1 MQSEGWYLDP
11 WDTRQQRWWSGCMWT
26 THTRPISKSRLHPS
40 LSWPILAGAPLAL
53 LNALAAVLY
62 APTIVL
68 LVAISGGAVLAAFL
82 WLDRVEPEPIAAKL
96 HAILWGGTTAV
107 SIALVG
113 NETVGALYGEIAGAV
128 IAAPVFEEVAKGLG
142 IWWMVRKGRVRTGFD
157 GVVYA
162 GLVAGGFAAVENFIY
177 FGIAAMDGSLLWS
190 FFTRGV
196 MTPFAHP
203 LFTLLTGFGIAV
215 AAQQGRNVRIFD
227 FWGLPLAIALHAGWN
242 GSLAAIEAHH
252 QETGSA
258 PAWWPLVVL
267 GYATAFILAAATLFL
282 VRKKATR
289 LYPRWIGTLAFT
301 YNLTPIEC
309 ATFDTWDRVKARRK
323 ALSRRDRAAFDVWHS
338 AIVRLMEHHAGGRR
352 GGDVGL
358 VRALHEARRIAPV
371 S

>member
-1 MQSEGWYLDP
+1 
-11 WDTRQQRWWSGCMWT
+11 MWT
-26 THTRPISKSRLHPS
+26 THTRPIGKSRLHPS
-40 LSWPILAGAPLAL
+40 LSWPILVGAPLAL
-53 LNALAAVLY
+53 LNVFLAVIY
-62 APTIVL
+62 APTVVL

-113 NETVGALYGEIAGAV
+113 NGAVEALYGEIAAAV

-162 GLVAGGFAAVENFIY
+162 GLVAGGFAAVENFVY
-177 FGIAAMDGSLLWS
+177 FGMAAVDGSLLS
-190 FFTRGV
+190 TFFLRGV

-215 AAQQGRNVRIFD
+215 AAQRGRNVRISD
-227 FWGLPLAIALHAGWN
+227 FWGLPLAVALHAGWN
-242 GSLAAIEAHH
+242 GSIVANEVHF
-252 QETGSA
+252 QETGSD
-258 PAWWPLVVL
+258 PAWAPLVIL
-267 GYATAFILAAATLFL
+267 GYVAVFILAVATLFV
-282 VRKKATR
+282 VRQKATR
-289 LYPRWIGTLAFT
+289 LYPRWIATLAFT

-309 ATFDTWDRVKARRK
+309 ATFHEWAQVKARRK
-323 ALSRRDRAAFDVWHS
+323 ALPRRDRAAFDVWHS
-338 AIVRLMEHHAGGRR
+338 AVVRLMEHHAGGRR
-352 GGDVGL
+352 GSDVGL
-358 VRALHEARRIAPV
+358 VRALHEARRVAPV